1 MVLALLACV
10 CTHSSTN
17 KQNNTKN
24 NQTLPPPQQKKQKNK
39 NKTETKALPQ
49 INVLH
54 SVKAL

>member
-10 CTHSSTN
+10 CTHPSTN

-24 NQTLPPPQQKKQKNK
+24 NQTLPPPQKKKK
-39 NKTETKALPQ
+39 TKTETKALPQ